1 MEGALSWPGFMPG
14 DRAERIGLTAS
25 VAGHAGVLLFAL
37 VAGFFSRPD
46 LSLPVTMT
54 EVSVIT
60 SDQFA
65 ALQARAPTAPTE
77 SPAVPSAPE
86 AKPAGANAPKPV
98 EEAGPAAPPPKPEE
112 TPSPDAAPDVTALTP
127 PAPQVS
133 PTDPVI
139 ETPPVEVP
147 SDTVLETISPKPRPT
162 DAPRIAP
169 EPSDAP
175 APDAAPA
182 DQVVQE
188 TAPVPAETPVP
199 DKPVEAQAPEAAT
212 TQTPV
217 EKDVAAVTQS
227 SAPQASARPKARPE
241 KPKPAAQ
248 PQTAVAAAP
257 APQEAAAPD
266 ATDQAALDAALAA
279 ELSGDASSEPAPGTG
294 VAASGPPL
302 TSGEIDA
309 MRIAVKK
316 CWVVDN
322 GGQMANVIVTVGF
335 DMSPDGRVVDGSV
348 RMLDATGG
356 NDVAIRTAFEA
367 ASRAIRRCQGQ
378 GYPLPADKYEYW
390 KRTEIVFD
398 PSKMRLR

>member
-1 MEGALSWPGFMPG
+1 MEGSLLWPE

-25 VAGHAGVLLFAL
+25 VALHAGVLLFAL

-46 LSLPVTMT
+46 MELPVTMT

-77 SPAVPSAPE
+77 SPAAPSAPE
-86 AKPAGANAPKPV
+86 AKPAGADAPKPV
-98 EEAGPAAPPPKPEE
+98 DEAVPAAPPPKPEE
-112 TPSPDAAPDVTALTP
+112 TPTPDAAPDVTALTP

-182 DQVVQE
+182 DQVVEE
-188 TAPVPAETPVP
+188 TAPTPSDQPVP
-199 DKPVEAQAPEAAT
+199 DTPVKPQAPEEAT

-217 EKDVAAVTQS
+217 EKDVAEVTQS
-227 SAPQASARPKARPE
+227 SAPQTSARPKARPE

-248 PQTAVAAAP
+248 PQTDVAAADT
-257 APQEAAAPD
+257 AQEAAAPE

-279 ELSGDASSEPAPGTG
+279 ELSGDASEEPAPGTG

-335 DMSPDGRVVDGSV
+335 EMSPDGRVVDGSV
-348 RMLDATGG
+348 QMLDATGG
-356 NDVAIRTAFEA
+356 DDVAIRTAFEA

-390 KRTEIVFD
+390 KTTEIVFD